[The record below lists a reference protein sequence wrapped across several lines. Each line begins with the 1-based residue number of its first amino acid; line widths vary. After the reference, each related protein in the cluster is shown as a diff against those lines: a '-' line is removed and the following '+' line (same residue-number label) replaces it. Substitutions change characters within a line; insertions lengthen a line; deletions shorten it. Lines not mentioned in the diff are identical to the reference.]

1 MRILYYKQFGFRKN
15 FSAAYTIVDLTEN
28 IQQNI
33 ICGIFIDLKKA
44 FGTVDHKLLLK
55 KNLLIIELEVLL
67 ITGLTIITGS
77 IIVCPH

>member
-28 IQQNI
+28 IQQNM
-33 ICGIFIDLKKA
+33 CGIFIDLKKA